1 MKKLY
6 IFRTRDIKKLHET
19 FGKNVKFNHKSHV
32 YEVLMMDEELP
43 LFRDY
48 RVFELGYMLN
58 DVHQSD
64 LKTNH
69 VDQWFNLSECVLDK
83 YKYHSR
89 NLVDA
94 LSYYL
99 IAQCKEKFN
108 TKLPES
114 FINSKLYHTSIN
126 HLLRDYYVNEY
137 RDENSYMSDSPIM
150 AVMKLF
156 YVHIG
161 IERLDILKEL
171 SYQIVT
177 LLYD

>member
-1 MKKLY
+1 VKKQYL
-6 IFRTRDIKKLHET
+6 FQTRDIKKIHDI
-19 FGKNVKFNHKSHV
+19 FGKNVEFTLKNHF
-32 YEVLMMDEELP
+32 YEVLMFDEELP

-48 RVFELGYMLN
+48 KVFELGYILN
-58 DVHQSD
+58 DAHQCD
-64 LKTNH
+64 LKPH
-69 VDQWFNLSECVLDK
+69 HFYQWFNLSECVFGKFK
-83 YKYHSR
+83 YRPK
-89 NLVDA
+89 NILDA

-99 IAQCKEKFN
+99 IAQCKEKYDIR
-108 TKLPES
+108 LPVS
-114 FINSKLYHTSIN
+114 FINSRLYQTSIN
-126 HLLRDYYVNEY
+126 HLLRDYFVNEY
-137 RDENSYMSDSPIM
+137 RDEKRYMNDSPIM